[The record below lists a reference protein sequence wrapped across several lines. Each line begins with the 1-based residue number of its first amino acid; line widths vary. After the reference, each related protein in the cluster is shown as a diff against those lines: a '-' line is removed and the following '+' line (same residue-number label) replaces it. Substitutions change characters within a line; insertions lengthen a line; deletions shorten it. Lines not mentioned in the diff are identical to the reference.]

1 MANGGE
7 EVKLDDGQLFLG
19 AGAEPLS
26 QSRLQTGHLIDD
38 RPSGNSDDHSEMT
51 EKEVIDTEAG
61 SLMRIRK
68 DDSRGITAIKG

>member
-38 RPSGNSDDHSEMT
+38 RPSGIYKDLKEEIFEDQSVMRT
-51 EKEVIDTEAG
+51 EDY
-61 SLMRIRK
+61 RQ
-68 DDSRGITAIKG
+68 ITDVKG